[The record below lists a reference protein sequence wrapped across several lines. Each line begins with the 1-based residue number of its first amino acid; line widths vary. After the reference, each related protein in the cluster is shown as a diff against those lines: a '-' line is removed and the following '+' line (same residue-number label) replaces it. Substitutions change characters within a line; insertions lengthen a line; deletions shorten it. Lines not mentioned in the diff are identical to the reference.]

1 MSEEKK
7 EEKVVQ
13 GNIEK
18 ATTKEI
24 KQGVEPKVD
33 ELILGKFKTVEDLK
47 TAYQNLQKQQGE
59 QSEELGN
66 LRKLH
71 QVFQI
76 LANKKGEEDS
86 KFNDEM
92 KYLSSYLEKYNNDNY
107 FKNDAFKKLYAS
119 AYNAL
124 GTGLDTDSFVDMI
137 EKYVAS
143 RLLLNEQIKKAEE
156 ENKNATDSL
165 DFAKGVSKNAE
176 KKLRFQDVP
185 PSEYRKY
192 LAKYI

>member
-1 MSEEKK
+1 
-7 EEKVVQ
+7 
-13 GNIEK
+13 
-18 ATTKEI
+18 
-24 KQGVEPKVD
+24 
-33 ELILGKFKTVEDLK
+33 
-47 TAYQNLQKQQGE
+47 
-59 QSEELGN
+59 
-66 LRKLH
+66 
-71 QVFQI
+71 
-76 LANKKGEEDS
+76 
-86 KFNDEM
+86 M

-124 GTGLDTDSFVDMI
+124 GTGLDTDSFVEMI

-156 ENKNATDSL
+156 ENKNVTDSL

>member
-13 GNIEK
+13 DNIEK

-124 GTGLDTDSFVDMI
+124 GTGLDTDSFVEMI

-156 ENKNATDSL
+156 ENKNVTDSL